1 MTQFLRK
8 LVLARALWMAKP
20 CWLRGWQ
27 SVPRQPLQPSRY
39 ADRVEMTF
47 WKDGLWITRRSDS
60 SFEEQAEQ
68 QQQRASSP
76 SCQSSALA
84 ARAHPQHGSLLVFL
98 LRLASKWE
106 PLQTGNKD
114 WYWDKP
120 AGLASDDC
128 CLRRRMAGLRAVRT
142 LGTACQIRD
151 GQNEGAAACIVLY
164 KGSRGAREAERTQS
178 EGPLCARSE
187 RRCCTSARRGARSRQ
202 RCQLALPRE
211 EQLLQAAL
219 EGLHPH
225 PRGQQLRRL
234 CQKGLVPPRVAL
246 QQRAGRQAF
255 QRVQLSAGL
264 DQLRGGQGGGGG
276 SQAGVPE
283 SRRGQGW
290 RNCRGPHSTHRHG
303 SCLHCSR
310 QHTRA
315 SSKRRVL
322 SPPAPCAS
330 PSLPAMPVLVPQP
343 PPPPLPPALPSRPCR
358 PAPCPAPACTRH
370 PAAWSQR
377 RSARGGSSAAWR

>member
-276 SQAGVPE
+276 VSGRSAGIKAWPGVAQLSRPPFHAQAWQLPALLE
-283 SRRGQGW
+283 AAHPGQQQAA
-290 RNCRGPHSTHRHG
+290 RTVAPS
-303 SCLHCSR
+303 SLR
-310 QHTRA
+310 QPFPACHA
-315 SSKRRVL
+315 SSCPPTA
-322 SPPAPCAS
+322 STPPAAS
-330 PSLPAMPVLVPQP
+330 PALSTLPARTLSS
-343 PPPPLPPALPSRPCR
+343 SRMY
-358 PAPCPAPACTRH
+358 
-370 PAAWSQR
+370 
-377 RSARGGSSAAWR
+377 SASSCMEPKEERARW